1 MVGRLP
7 SRDQCPMR
15 ARLLTMG
22 VLGGALCV
30 SAYRL
35 GARALG
41 RTRAL
46 GLRASAAGSAIGSP
60 LPRAAEHGSCIY
72 LDYQATSPVWPEVA
86 EAAIPYLTHHWG
98 NPSSGHAF
106 GRTCATAVSH
116 ARSAVAQLIGARPDE
131 IIFTGCGSEADNHA
145 ILGVIEDHEARQ
157 RQGGQGGGAP
167 LPHVVT
173 SNVEHPAVTEC
184 LEALRAAGR
193 LEVSYVPVDEEGR
206 VAAAAVAAAVTE
218 HTVLVTV
225 MHSNNEVGAVQD
237 LGAISAA
244 CKAAKPGVLVHT
256 DAAQSIGKLPVSVD
270 ALGVDM
276 LTLVG
281 HKFGAP
287 KGVAALYVRRES
299 APLTGDASGA
309 RKLPNF
315 LHGGGQEGGRRAG
328 TECVVLVVALG
339 RAAEIAICEADE
351 LAAHMRGTRDR
362 SVLASLPLTG
372 CHYDSQLSLL
382 PHQARVVAR
391 GGAARGGAGRGA
403 AQRAA
408 ARGASSTQHAVARH
422 LRRAVRWHTAYGLT
436 ASILYDCVLYDCLRA
451 AYYCLP
457 PLSTAHCAQG
467 LRAPRRPLR
476 GRGRIRRHPPCW

>member
-1 MVGRLP
+1 MVH
-7 SRDQCPMR
+7 R
-15 ARLLTMG
+15 ARVVTMG

-35 GARALG
+35 GARVLG
-41 RTRAL
+41 RSRAL
-46 GLRASAAGSAIGSP
+46 GLRASASAIGSP
-60 LPRAAEHGSCIY
+60 LPRAVEHGSCIY

-106 GRTCATAVSH
+106 GRSCATAVSH

-157 RQGGQGGGAP
+157 RQDGQGGGAP

-173 SNVEHPAVTEC
+173 SNVEHPAITEC

-244 CKAAKPGVLVHT
+244 CKVCTNTANTISTACTAIP
-256 DAAQSIGKLPVSVD
+256 
-270 ALGVDM
+270 
-276 LTLVG
+276 
-281 HKFGAP
+281 
-287 KGVAALYVRRES
+287 S
-299 APLTGDASGA
+299 AP
-309 RKLPNF
+309 
-315 LHGGGQEGGRRAG
+315 
-328 TECVVLVVALG
+328 
-339 RAAEIAICEADE
+339 AAPPEPFAPSI
-351 LAAHMRGTRDR
+351 
-362 SVLASLPLTG
+362 SVPCT
-372 CHYDSQLSLL
+372 
-382 PHQARVVAR
+382 
-391 GGAARGGAGRGA
+391 
-403 AQRAA
+403 
-408 ARGASSTQHAVARH
+408 
-422 LRRAVRWHTAYGLT
+422 
-436 ASILYDCVLYDCLRA
+436 I
-451 AYYCLP
+451 
-457 PLSTAHCAQG
+457 
-467 LRAPRRPLR
+467 RRPSR
-476 GRGRIRRHPPCW
+476 ACSCTPTPPRASASCL